1 VDDINFE
8 CTACGNCCHDLRLA
22 LTVNEAID
30 WLQRGGKMELICEA
44 IPWPVEPEPGN
55 AQAEYKRA
63 RSTPAMSGTL
73 PVRISIIL
81 AAAFTGA
88 CPNLHA
94 DMRCGIYEQR
104 PLVCRIYPAEINPF
118 VALVPESKGCPPE
131 AWQKTPLQRQ
141 GVLVDETTYQ
151 LVQQSRRANQLE
163 APLRTQICLELGL
176 NSAALANEGFL
187 IHAPESGAL
196 LAALQRIQAAPAS
209 PDAATAE
216 WVFVSNRTETVE
228 TLLSV
233 GATGHLV
240 APTPADTFRY
250 HGFFPSS
257 PA

>member
-1 VDDINFE
+1 
-8 CTACGNCCHDLRLA
+8 
-22 LTVNEAID
+22 
-30 WLQRGGKMELICEA
+30 
-44 IPWPVEPEPGN
+44 
-55 AQAEYKRA
+55 
-63 RSTPAMSGTL
+63 
-73 PVRISIIL
+73 
-81 AAAFTGA
+81 
-88 CPNLHA
+88 
-94 DMRCGIYEQR
+94 
-104 PLVCRIYPAEINPF
+104 
-118 VALVPESKGCPPE
+118 
-131 AWQKTPLQRQ
+131 
-141 GVLVDETTYQ
+141 
-151 LVQQSRRANQLE
+151 VQQSRRANQLE

-176 NSAALANEGFL
+176 STAALANEGFL
-187 IHAPESGAL
+187 IHAPESDAL